1 MSLPNEVD
9 FALVKMGDG
18 AGPEVFTLICGL
30 TDVTINKGAQTND
43 RYVRDCA
50 KPGEVA
56 FRKVRTSGRS
66 MDISATG
73 LSNVDTIEDLDAAL
87 GQSKNYK
94 IELYNE
100 DGTDAGELLGT
111 YSGAFVMTAAN
122 MGVPRDNA
130 ASGDISLAS
139 DGAWTYTPAA

>member
-1 MSLPNEVD
+1 MSLPNEAD

-18 AGPEVFTLICGL
+18 ESPEVFSLICGL
-30 TDVTINKGAQTND
+30 TDVTINKSAQTTD
-43 RYVRDCA
+43 RYLRDCA
-50 KPGEVA
+50 KPGQVP
-56 FRKVRTSGRS
+56 FRKPKTTGRM

-73 LSNVDTIEDLDAAL
+73 LSNVDTIADLDAAL
-87 GQSKNYK
+87 GLSKNYK

-122 MGVPRDNA
+122 LSVPRDNA

-139 DGAWTYTPAA
+139 DGEWTYVAA